1 MQKAINKIVYWLGAA
16 MALFHIVDLIFLPL
30 PANYFRP
37 IHLLF
42 VLCMIYLIY
51 PIKKGGKV
59 GIDNLIL
66 IILSLAA
73 TIYSVFNI
81 ALVAAS
87 NGIWTTHADI
97 VCGVICILVVLEAAR
112 RTVGWALPSIAAIF
126 LLYGAFG
133 NYIPGVLGHRGYSL
147 ARIVT
152 SIYAY
157 DGIYGTALDTVAT
170 FVVMFIIFAAFLE
183 RTGCGDVFMELAK
196 GIAGGLRGGPA
207 KVAVIA
213 SALFGSISGS
223 AVANV
228 ASTGSITIP
237 MMKKS
242 GFTPELAAAVEADA
256 STGGQ
261 IMPPIMASGAFLM
274 AEFLGVKYNDIMKAA
289 LIPAV
294 MYFLMVWISID
305 CEAAKLHLSRLNK
318 DELPSVRQ
326 ILKKDWLVLMP
337 LVLLVF
343 LLVVVKYSAIRCA
356 FFSLI
361 ASILV
366 ILPDKARRMR
376 LKDIIDCLASSA
388 RSACT
393 VAGPCACAGIVIG
406 VVGMTGLGLKVSS
419 LIIGVAGNNVVLALL
434 LTMVTAIIF
443 GMGLPTTVS
452 YILCESVLAPVLT
465 SMGILPLAAHMFIF
479 YFACLSGITPP
490 VALAAYTGAGI
501 AQCNAMKA
509 SFLAT
514 KLNAIAFVL
523 PYMFALRPALL
534 AQGTAIQ
541 IALEVIFGIVC
552 CLGMA
557 GFLHGWAVIRCSLA
571 KRMILGVGTVLLIT
585 PYTILNTAGAAIVA
599 VIYGINKMKQRKAI
613 ASEVTP
619 LSHPAAGQI
628 EDSEQLPFAP
638 KFTEDD

>member
-1 MQKAINKIVYWLGAA
+1 MQRAIDKLVYWLGAA

-37 IHLLF
+37 IHLML
-42 VLCMIYLIY
+42 VLCLIYLIY
-51 PIKKGGKV
+51 PIKKGARV
-59 GIDNLIL
+59 GINNLIL
-66 IILSLAA
+66 ILLSLVA

-81 ALVAAS
+81 TSVAAS
-87 NGIWTTHADI
+87 NGIWTTRADI
-97 VCGVICILVVLEAAR
+97 VCGVICILVVLEATR
-112 RTVGWALPSIAAIF
+112 RTVGWALPGISIVF
-126 LLYGAFG
+126 LLYSAFG

-147 ARIVT
+147 PRIIT

-228 ASTGSITIP
+228 ASTGCITIP

-242 GFTPELAAAVEADA
+242 GFNPELAAAVEADA

-289 LIPAV
+289 LIPAI

-305 CEAAKLHLSRLNK
+305 CEAAKLNLSGLSR

-326 ILKKDWLVLMP
+326 VLKKDWLVLMP
-337 LVLLVF
+337 LVLLIF

-366 ILPDKARRMR
+366 ILPDKDRRMR
-376 LKDIIDCLASSA
+376 LKDIMDCLASSA
-388 RSACT
+388 RSSCT
-393 VAGPCACAGIVIG
+393 IAGPCACAGIVIG

-419 LIIGVAGNNVVLALL
+419 LIIGTAGNNVVLALF
-434 LTMVTAIIF
+434 LTMITAIIF

-452 YILCESVLAPVLT
+452 YILCESVLSPVLI

-501 AQCNAMKA
+501 AQCSAMKA
-509 SFLAT
+509 AFAAT
-514 KLNAIAFVL
+514 KLNAIAFLL
-523 PYMFALRPALL
+523 PYMFAFRPAIL
-534 AQGTAIQ
+534 AQGTPVQ
-541 IALEVIFGIVC
+541 IVLETVLGIIC
-552 CLGMA
+552 CLGAA
-557 GFLHGWAVIRCSLA
+557 GLIQGWMVIRCSLI
-571 KRMILGVGTVLLIT
+571 KRALLGVSTALLIV
-585 PYTILNTAGAAIVA
+585 PYTAINIAGAVIVLG
-599 VIYGINKMKQRKAI
+599 IYSINKMEQRKAI
-613 ASEVTP
+613 ASGAIP
-619 LSHPAAGQI
+619 N
-628 EDSEQLPFAP
+628 
-638 KFTEDD
+638 